1 VIWAA
6 LRAAIYGG
14 LTMAEAVA
22 DTYDRGKRLA
32 RVFFGSSPR
41 PSAPAALTYRDV
53 SHQQSQIRAATK
65 RPTQAPRPPRG

>member
-1 VIWAA
+1 MIWVA

-14 LTMAEAVA
+14 LTLAQAVA

-32 RVFFGSSPR
+32 RVLFGSSPR
-41 PSAPAALTYRDV
+41 PSAPVPLTYRDV

-65 RPTQAPRPPRG
+65 PPATRARPPRG